1 MSQRTNSDI
10 LQITSR
16 PVSVEWSKL
25 IITCRYWRNAI
36 THLIYDPV
44 VPRGRKMFFNNTPTL
59 TANKSNSTDQIS
71 NTNTVLLNA
80 WDTCF
85 DKTHSIQLLLML
97 QWIYWY
103 NAFTAGIQQLLEPGT
118 TIRADFTRASTDLT
132 HEFSFDSADITEEIS
147 RSLKKIAPNSETLL
161 ELIIEIL
168 YFKLLAYFFIL
179 FKRWSLRLFFLKASR
194 CVLMANL

>member
-1 MSQRTNSDI
+1 
-10 LQITSR
+10 
-16 PVSVEWSKL
+16 
-25 IITCRYWRNAI
+25 
-36 THLIYDPV
+36 
-44 VPRGRKMFFNNTPTL
+44 MFFNNTPTL
-59 TANKSNSTDQIS
+59 TANKSKSTDQIS

-80 WDTCF
+80 WDTRF
-85 DKTHSIQLLLML
+85 DKTHSTQLLLTL

-103 NAFTAGIQQLLEPGT
+103 SAFTAGIQQLLEPGT

-168 YFKLLAYFFIL
+168 YFKLLAYFFYFI
-179 FKRWSLRLFFLKASR
+179 
-194 CVLMANL
+194 

>member
-1 MSQRTNSDI
+1 M
-10 LQITSR
+10 
-16 PVSVEWSKL
+16 
-25 IITCRYWRNAI
+25 
-36 THLIYDPV
+36 YDPV

-59 TANKSNSTDQIS
+59 TANKSKSTDQIS

-85 DKTHSIQLLLML
+85 DKTHSIQLLLTL

-103 NAFTAGIQQLLEPGT
+103 SAFTAGIQQLLEPGT

-132 HEFSFDSADITEEIS
+132 HKFSDITEEIS

-168 YFKLLAYFFIL
+168 YFKLLAYFFYFI
-179 FKRWSLRLFFLKASR
+179 
-194 CVLMANL
+194 

>member
-1 MSQRTNSDI
+1 M
-10 LQITSR
+10 
-16 PVSVEWSKL
+16 
-25 IITCRYWRNAI
+25 
-36 THLIYDPV
+36 YDPV
-44 VPRGRKMFFNNTPTL
+44 VPRGRKMFFNYTPTL
-59 TANKSNSTDQIS
+59 TANKSKSTDQIS

-85 DKTHSIQLLLML
+85 DKTHSIQLLLTL

-103 NAFTAGIQQLLEPGT
+103 SAFTAGIQQLLEPGT

-147 RSLKKIAPNSETLL
+147 ISLKKIAPNSETLL

-168 YFKLLAYFFIL
+168 YFKLLAYFFYFI
-179 FKRWSLRLFFLKASR
+179 
-194 CVLMANL
+194 

>member
-1 MSQRTNSDI
+1 M
-10 LQITSR
+10 
-16 PVSVEWSKL
+16 
-25 IITCRYWRNAI
+25 
-36 THLIYDPV
+36 YDPV
-44 VPRGRKMFFNNTPTL
+44 VPRGRKMFFNYTPTL
-59 TANKSNSTDQIS
+59 TANKSKSTDQIS

-85 DKTHSIQLLLML
+85 DKTQSIQLLLTL

-103 NAFTAGIQQLLEPGT
+103 SAFTAGIQQLLEPGT

-168 YFKLLAYFFIL
+168 YFKLLAYFFYFI
-179 FKRWSLRLFFLKASR
+179 
-194 CVLMANL
+194 